1 MNVSEDEPL
10 DVKPSHVQSLLGEVL
25 EMVAS
30 DTLCMFSLRM
40 CCPWAEKMVQWVQWV
55 QRLVCDHEDLR
66 SILPALA

>member
-40 CCPWAEKMVQWVQWV
+40 CCP
-55 QRLVCDHEDLR
+55 
-66 SILPALA
+66 S

>member
-1 MNVSEDEPL
+1 MHVSEDEPL
-10 DVKPSHVQSLLGEVL
+10 YVKPSHVQSLLGEVL

-40 CCPWAEKMVQWVQWV
+40 RCPWAEKMVQWV

-66 SILPALA
+66 SIPPALA